1 VGCFTK
7 RNVKNCAISG
17 NGIRQF
23 DQGGYANRQARM
35 AEGHVKYVPAMLD
48 HVLIANLRTDGRVSL
63 SRLAKTLN
71 VSHGRV

>member
-1 VGCFTK
+1 
-7 RNVKNCAISG
+7 
-17 NGIRQF
+17 
-23 DQGGYANRQARM
+23 M